1 MPVATEERKKSNSE
15 PTLLSQIW
23 YLVSRVIGNRSSWT
37 TILPTLLVAS
47 ELIDHHKWRA
57 GFAMISICLAL
68 LLCMMYM
75 IALNMTRQTT
85 ICRALEGRYE
95 DALRLNKRLLRIPGY
110 GGSLEGWILLEAG
123 RYSEAQA
130 VTRPL
135 AFDADGQPRLASWQ
149 LYYYAM
155 ALSHQ
160 GKAAEAQELLEW
172 AAWQRPNHLGHNY
185 LGLAGCL
192 LLQNKDPERA
202 RELLDRLVANW
213 QEPVSPNR
221 KHAKQALRKA
231 EFAWALARCARR
243 DEAIAQMRE
252 ASAESAEYMDRD
264 RAHLQYYAGETWW
277 ALGEK
282 EKALDAFKEASALHP
297 HGQLELEARE
307 RLSKLRESIWGL

>member
-1 MPVATEERKKSNSE
+1 MSLATEASKKSGNKASW
-15 PTLLSQIW
+15 LSPGGSSLWRGI
-23 YLVSRVIGNRSSWT
+23 RSSWAS
-37 TILPTLLVAS
+37 ILLILLIAS
-47 ELIDHHKWRA
+47 DLLNHHKQRESIA
-57 GFAMISICLAL
+57 LIALISIFLAFVL
-68 LLCMMYM
+68 YPF
-75 IALNMTRQTT
+75 ALRSMRQTT
-85 ICRALEGRYE
+85 IFRALEGRYE
-95 DALRLNKRLLRIPGY
+95 EALRLNKRFLRIPGY

-130 VTRPL
+130 ATRPL

-160 GKAAEAQELLEW
+160 GKGAEAQELLEW
-172 AAWQRPNHLGHNY
+172 AVWQKPNDLGHWH

-192 LLQNKDPERA
+192 FQQNKDPERA

-213 QEPVSPNR
+213 QEPASPNR
-221 KHAKQALRKA
+221 KRAKQSLRVA
-231 EFAWALARCARR
+231 MYAWALARCARR

-264 RAHLQYYAGETWW
+264 RARLQYYAGETWW
-277 ALGEK
+277 ALGDT
-282 EKALDAFKEASALHP
+282 EKALAAFHAASRLHP

-307 RLSKLRESIWGL
+307 RLSKLRESIWGI